1 MRVKELLALMED
13 DPQWLGPAGVWLRPY
28 GVSIAA
34 LIGHWH
40 AVDHDVEQVAAD
52 YKIPLPI
59 IVAAVDYYEQHQS
72 EIDTRL
78 ALDAA

>member
-1 MRVKELLALMED
+1 MRVKDLLAIMED

-52 YKIPLPI
+52 YK
-59 IVAAVDYYEQHQS
+59 S
-72 EIDTRL
+72 RSRSSWRRL
-78 ALDAA
+78 ITTSSTNPR

>member
-1 MRVKELLALMED
+1 MRVDELLALMED
-13 DPQWLGPAGVWLRPY
+13 DPQWLGPAGAWLRPY

-59 IVAAVDYYEQHQS
+59 IVAAVGYYEQHQS

>member
-13 DPQWLGPAGVWLRPY
+13 DPRWLGPAGGWLRPY

-78 ALDAA
+78 SLDAA

>member
-1 MRVKELLALMED
+1 MIPSGWDRPVS
-13 DPQWLGPAGVWLRPY
+13 GCVPY

-72 EIDTRL
+72 DIDTRL